1 MKKKILMGSILAIF
15 VLMMTPCIP
24 ALQVQSNESSID
36 KTLSQKASLLF
47 SDNDNAKDLESTMS
61 LVFKKLINILTAGGS
76 RISRLWGL
84 YFLFCTPFMLLMIP
98 LFFLVY
104 PVWFFVLL
112 GAYGLEYA
120 EKEIK
125 ELWAMMLGSIAE
137 NLYAAIYI
145 LLFGRWPDGLKYM
158 VKFPWMR

>member
-1 MKKKILMGSILAIF
+1 MTMKKKILMGSILAIF

-84 YFLFCTPFMLLMIP
+84 YFLFLSLIH
-98 LFFLVY
+98 
-104 PVWFFVLL
+104 
-112 GAYGLEYA
+112 
-120 EKEIK
+120 I
-125 ELWAMMLGSIAE
+125 
-137 NLYAAIYI
+137 
-145 LLFGRWPDGLKYM
+145 
-158 VKFPWMR
+158 